1 MGYQA
6 VGEFTNHSVIDS
18 AAFGLPLLYG
28 KQLPDLCKS
37 GINNDTKPQE

>member
-18 AAFGLPLLYG
+18 VAFELPLLYN
-28 KQLPDLCKS
+28 KLIPDLCKS